1 MIGTYQAERQTQA
14 RLRALAA
21 VYAVVLGA
29 AAPASRGLPTGAA
42 ATRTTA
48 TTTMASA
55 LFATPTSVG

>member
-14 RLRALAA
+14 RRRALAA

-29 AAPASRGLPTGAA
+29 STPTTRRLPAGAA
-42 ATRTTA
+42 TTRTSAATA
-48 TTTMASA
+48 LASA